1 MSEKNDKEEKIEIE
15 EIRIYGLPKGTVLW
29 PTAITAIIFG
39 ILISI
44 NPKWQSA
51 LSTAFLV
58 IFTLNLLI
66 LYFEFSRGAV
76 MGITGVLFGL
86 IILYIYLK
94 DKFNLPSIGKVEAGL
109 TGASGDFLLVFG
121 IILLIM
127 ILLGW
132 IVKRQFDYFIITR
145 NELIRKHGILGDAQR
160 FNAQNIVFN
169 KKIADIFESFL
180 LFGSGNLTLY
190 PPGKE
195 EIFYIENV
203 PQINKKEKM
212 LSMLLSKLEVDM
224 N

>member
-1 MSEKNDKEEKIEIE
+1 MSKTKEEKEVQVE

-29 PTAITAIIFG
+29 PTGVVAVIFG

-44 NPKWQSA
+44 KPEWQSA

-76 MGITGVLFGL
+76 MGITGILFGL

-94 DKFNLPSIGKVEAGL
+94 DKYNLPSIGKIERGL
-109 TGASGDFLLVFG
+109 TGASGDFLFVFG
-121 IILLIM
+121 IILLTM

-169 KKIADIFESFL
+169 KNIADIFESIL

-203 PQINKKEKM
+203 PQINKKEKL
-212 LSMLLSKLEVDM
+212 LSQLLSKLEVDM